1 MSETLFN
8 SEEKA
13 PVSIFNY
20 AYKWALIG
28 SIAYI
33 VKLYSMYF
41 YNGNHYNP
49 QAGGIIAGLFDILL
63 VIVIMYLCTSE
74 YRKKELNDYITFGKA
89 FKVSYVTGILLALIL
104 AAFMYIFHTYQVD
117 YDLVMSEQTDMAVK
131 VLKER
136 GMTPEQI
143 SKQLSM
149 APAFTKTVEFSSAVL
164 VVVGFTLYAIYALIV
179 AAILKRNPPVI

>member
-49 QAGGIIAGLFDILL
+49 QAGGIIAGLFACTFVLL
-63 VIVIMYLCTSE
+63 NTE
-74 YRKKELNDYITFGKA
+74 RK
-89 FKVSYVTGILLALIL
+89 S
-104 AAFMYIFHTYQVD
+104 
-117 YDLVMSEQTDMAVK
+117 
-131 VLKER
+131 
-136 GMTPEQI
+136 
-143 SKQLSM
+143 
-149 APAFTKTVEFSSAVL
+149 
-164 VVVGFTLYAIYALIV
+164 
-179 AAILKRNPPVI
+179 